1 MESRSQLIPTNFDR
15 TRADKMA
22 PKFAA
27 IPSTAPVGFGEVDWT
42 TLGVEWTTLGVTVEL
57 TSDVVGIEVELLML
71 HRSPWQQSSVQS
83 ETRPV
88 MLINLQAVRNSL
100 IFNM

>member
-1 MESRSQLIPTNFDR
+1 
-15 TRADKMA
+15 MA
-22 PKFAA
+22 PRFAA
-27 IPSTAPVGFGEVDWT
+27 SPNTAPVGFGEVDWT
-42 TLGVEWTTLGVTVEL
+42 TLGVTVEL
-57 TSDVVGIEVELLML
+57 TADVAGIKVELFML

>member
-1 MESRSQLIPTNFDR
+1 
-15 TRADKMA
+15 MA
-22 PKFAA
+22 PRFAA
-27 IPSTAPVGFGEVDWT
+27 SPTTAPVGFGEVDWT
-42 TLGVEWTTLGVTVEL
+42 TLGVTVEL
-57 TSDVVGIEVELLML
+57 TADVVGIEVELFML